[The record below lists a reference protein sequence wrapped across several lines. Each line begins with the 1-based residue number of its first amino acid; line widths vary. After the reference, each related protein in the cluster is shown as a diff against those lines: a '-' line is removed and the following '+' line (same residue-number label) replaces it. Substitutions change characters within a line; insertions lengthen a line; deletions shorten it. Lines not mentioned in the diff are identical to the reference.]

1 MKIETSNTSVISL
14 PCFRPWRIF
23 IKYAVPSGVNSSTK
37 LVAGYEWTIARTRH
51 VLSVLPWSLWPFAQ
65 TWWIGVAITSGFFC
79 EMGSDSGTSV
89 NFIPDFLDWLWF
101 YTSWTWIYLR
111 NCNFIKCIQL
121 VCLLFVIWTSC
132 QQKPTMTKCFGI
144 RMYIVI
150 EGLDRRLPT
159 QSQCTVISVKRLS
172 YPSYHNNGTSP
183 CSRPLLSRY
192 NSVDHHRIPIA
203 RFRNSMDISV
213 WQDYRL
219 HRRFVCS
226 IFIS

>member
-1 MKIETSNTSVISL
+1 MNEQSQERVTYSAFCREVFDLLHRHDELALQSRLASFVKWGQTLAPVWTLS
-14 PCFRPWRIF
+14 PIF
-23 IKYAVPSGVNSSTK
+23 LTD
-37 LVAGYEWTIARTRH
+37 
-51 VLSVLPWSLWPFAQ
+51 
-65 TWWIGVAITSGFFC
+65 SGF
-79 EMGSDSGTSV
+79 
-89 NFIPDFLDWLWF
+89 I
-101 YTSWTWIYLR
+101 TSWTWIYLR

-172 YPSYHNNGTSP
+172 YPSYYNNGTSP

-192 NSVDHHRIPIA
+192 NSVDHHRLPIA